1 MLRRRCTVGKMR
13 DIMSAAPVYM
23 APGQSA
29 LAAARAMKRHATGPV
44 LVLAEVHG
52 RHGRLYAEDA
62 AIRLADRPGQLYQLL
77 VLATLLSAPIPAETA
92 VAAAGELFAAG
103 YRSPKAMSEA
113 SWQDR
118 VDALGR
124 GHYRRYDERT
134 ATMLGDGAELL
145 TGKWHGDLRKLRD
158 DADGGADGI
167 ASRLTEFP
175 GVGPTGASIF
185 LREVH
190 EVWPGVAPYVDAKVT
205 SGAHRVRLPAGRDP
219 LAGLLAASGQ
229 PARPAAAP
237 VRVPP
242 SPPA

>member
-1 MLRRRCTVGKMR
+1 MTGTTEPIVREL
-13 DIMSAAPVYM
+13 
-23 APGQSA
+23 
-29 LAAARAMKRHATGPV
+29 LA
-44 LVLAEVHG
+44 

-62 AIRLADRPGQLYQLL
+62 GVRLADRPGPLYQLL

-92 VAAAGELFAAG
+92 VAAAHELFAAG

-145 TGKWHGDLRKLRD
+145 AGKWHGDLRKLRH
-158 DADGGADGI
+158 DAAGEVGGI

-175 GVGPTGASIF
+175 GVGPVGASIF
-185 LREVH
+185 LREVQ
-190 EVWPGVAPYVDAKVT
+190 ETWP
-205 SGAHRVRLPAGRDP
+205 GAHR
-219 LAGLLAASGQ
+219 
-229 PARPAAAP
+229 
-237 VRVPP
+237 
-242 SPPA
+242 